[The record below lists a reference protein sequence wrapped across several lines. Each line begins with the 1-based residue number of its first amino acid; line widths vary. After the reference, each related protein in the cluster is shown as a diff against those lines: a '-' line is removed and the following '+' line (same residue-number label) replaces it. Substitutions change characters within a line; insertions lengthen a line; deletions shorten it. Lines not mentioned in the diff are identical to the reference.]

1 MFTWLKKRLKNTKRQ
16 QTYKEAA
23 RKELNRISIAMIDR
37 LSIELEINDGQIID
51 YH

>member
-1 MFTWLKKRLKNTKRQ
+1 MFIRLLKKWKHTKRQ
-16 QTYKEAA
+16 QAYKEAA

-37 LSIELEINDGQIID
+37 LSIELEINDGIVVG